1 MSVSAFSLLR
11 RRFPHHQPPVLPAA
25 AATVS
30 GGHGNGRTAQSAF
43 PPVLVALSIGWAPA
57 WAHSL
62 LFAARPLA
70 VRSTYS
76 AGRLAGGC
84 KVQLSRAWLDRQP
97 GNLEGREA
105 ATVDDGT

>member
-1 MSVSAFSLLR
+1 MAAM
-11 RRFPHHQPPVLPAA
+11 AA
-25 AATVS
+25 AGCLRLGNSQQAGTQVS
-30 GGHGNGRTAQSAF
+30 QGWRTR
-43 PPVLVALSIGWAPA
+43 L
-57 WAHSL
+57 
-62 LFAARPLA
+62 AA
-70 VRSTYS
+70 